1 MKVPDLFGTFTIYE
15 EVYSLMKIYL
25 VEDEKDLAEIVKKY
39 LEKEGFEVTVFL
51 TGDEAMKHVADE
63 VDLWILDIMLPTD
76 INGYDLIEAIKQHR
90 PNAGTMFAS
99 ARDHDLDKIRGLELG
114 SDDYIAKP
122 YSPRELVLRVK
133 AILKRTQKASGTIIR
148 YEDYEINV
156 EKRIIKDH
164 NDMIDLTNKEFE
176 LLLFFL
182 ENKNMPFSREQI
194 LSHVWGPDYY
204 GSDRVVDDLL
214 RRLRNKMPILK
225 IETIYGFGYR
235 LL

>member
-1 MKVPDLFGTFTIYE
+1 MGFWHFHFFRRFLK
-15 EVYSLMKIYL
+15 MKIYL
-25 VEDEKDLAEIVKKY
+25 VEDEFDLAQIVKKY
-39 LEKEGFEVTVFL
+39 LEKEGFEVKTFL
-51 TGDEAMKHVADE
+51 TGEEAMLHISDE
-63 VDLWILDIMLPTD
+63 VDLWILDIMLPND
-76 INGYDLIEAIKQHR
+76 INGYDLIEAIKKAR
-90 PNAGTMFAS
+90 PNAATIFAS
-99 ARDHDLDKIRGLELG
+99 ARDHELDKIRGLELG

-133 AILKRTQKASGTIIR
+133 AILKRTQKASGSIIR
-148 YEDYEINV
+148 YDVYEVNV
-156 EKRIIKDH
+156 EKRIIKS
-164 NDMIDLTNKEFE
+164 NDEAVDLTNKEFE

-214 RRLRNKMPILK
+214 RRLRNKMPNLK

>member
-1 MKVPDLFGTFTIYE
+1 
-15 EVYSLMKIYL
+15 MKIYL
-25 VEDEKDLAEIVKKY
+25 VEDEYDLAQIVKKY
-39 LEKEGFEVTVFL
+39 LEKEGFEVSVFL
-51 TGDEAMKHVADE
+51 TGEEAIKHAKDD
-63 VDLWILDIMLPTD
+63 VDLWILDIMLPDD
-76 INGYDLIEAIKQHR
+76 INGYDIIEQIKKER
-90 PNAGTMFAS
+90 PNVAVIFAS

-133 AILKRTQKASGTIIR
+133 AVLKRTKKSSGTIIK
-148 YEDYEINV
+148 YDDYEINV
-156 EKRIIKDH
+156 EKRTIRYH
-164 NDMIDLTNKEFE
+164 EEQIDLTNKEFE
-176 LLLFFL
+176 LLLFFI
-182 ENKNMPFSREQI
+182 ENQNMPFSREQI

-214 RRLRNKMPILK
+214 RRLRNKMPNLK

>member
-1 MKVPDLFGTFTIYE
+1 MKVP
-15 EVYSLMKIYL
+15 SLYWHFHYLKGCFIMMKIYL

-51 TGDEAMKHVADE
+51 DGDSAMKHVTDE

-76 INGYDLIEAIKQHR
+76 INGYDLIEAIKKHR
-90 PNAGTMFAS
+90 PNTATIFAS

-133 AILKRTQKASGTIIR
+133 AILKRTQKTSGTMVK
-148 YEDYEINV
+148 YENYEINI
-156 EKRIIKDH
+156 EKRIIKSDTEL
-164 NDMIDLTNKEFE
+164 IDLTNKEFE

-194 LSHVWGPDYY
+194 LAHVWGPDYY

-214 RRLRNKMPILK
+214 RRLRNKMPKLK